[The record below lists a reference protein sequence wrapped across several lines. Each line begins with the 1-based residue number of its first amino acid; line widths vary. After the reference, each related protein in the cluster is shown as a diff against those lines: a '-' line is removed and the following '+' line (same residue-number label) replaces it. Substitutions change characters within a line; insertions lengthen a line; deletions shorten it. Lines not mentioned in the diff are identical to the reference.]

1 MKRVPKGHPLSYHVA
16 TPGDGWGDE
25 SDHVRDEALS
35 MAHEATD
42 KALSMRSKAVYIAY
56 AAGMNATKHQKVKEN
71 KFDWVAL
78 E

>member
-1 MKRVPKGHPLSYHVA
+1 
-16 TPGDGWGDE
+16 
-25 SDHVRDEALS
+25 

-42 KALSMRSKAVYIAY
+42 KALSMRSKAVYIAF
-56 AAGMNATKHQKVKEN
+56 AAGLQATKHQKVKEN